1 MRPIR
6 HTLNQA
12 SNEVTFGDNSRDTET
27 DLKYS
32 TTKLKYFEIKRE
44 KYPKIIS
51 RMIFWNIFYV
61 TVNEPQF
68 ISDLKYMSN
77 TCQSKTN
84 LLKECLRENRK
95 VLYHLYFKEIISPE
109 FLATVVNLL
118 FETIKLLF
126 LRYQTLKSHS

>member
-44 KYPKIIS
+44 KCSKITHIKND
-51 RMIFWNIFYV
+51 I
-61 TVNEPQF
+61 
-68 ISDLKYMSN
+68 LK
-77 TCQSKTN
+77 
-84 LLKECLRENRK
+84 
-95 VLYHLYFKEIISPE
+95 HI
-109 FLATVVNLL
+109 
-118 FETIKLLF
+118 
-126 LRYQTLKSHS
+126 